1 MAKTIDI
8 SAKLTNERPKLKL
21 GEGLE
26 FEIDN
31 RKNTVL
37 ILNQK
42 IQETDLNDLREVDGI
57 LELLLGKEA
66 VQKIGEME
74 DISFEGY
81 QTIFIAC
88 MAGAM
93 GEDFEVVEARFQ
105 RAREVI

>member
-8 SAKLTNERPKLKL
+8 SSKLTNERPRLKL
-21 GEGLE
+21 AEGVE
-26 FEIDN
+26 FVIDN
-31 RKNTVL
+31 RKNTML

-42 IQETDLNDLREVDGI
+42 IQETDLNDLSDLDGI

-66 VQKIGEME
+66 AQKIGEM
-74 DISFEGY
+74 DITFSDY

-93 GEDFEVVEARFQ
+93 GEEYETVEARFR
-105 RAREVI
+105 RARETD

>member
-8 SAKLTNERPKLKL
+8 SSKLTNERPRLKL
-21 GEGLE
+21 AEGVE

-31 RKNTVL
+31 RKNTIL
-37 ILNQK
+37 ILKQK
-42 IQETDLNDLREVDGI
+42 IQESDLNDLRDVDAI

-66 VQKIGEME
+66 VEKIGEM
-74 DISFEGY
+74 DITFADY

-93 GEDFEVVEARFQ
+93 GEDFEVVEARFR
-105 RAREVI
+105 RAHEAL

>member
-1 MAKTIDI
+1 MSKTIDI
-8 SAKLTNERPKLKL
+8 SSKLTNGRPRLKL
-21 GEGLE
+21 AEGVE

-66 VQKIGEME
+66 VQKISEM
-74 DISFEGY
+74 DLSFADY

-93 GEDFEVVEARFQ
+93 GEEFETVEARFQ
-105 RAREVI
+105 RARETI

>member
-8 SAKLTNERPKLKL
+8 SAKLTNERPKLKIA
-21 GEGLE
+21 EGVE

-31 RKNTVL
+31 RKNTIL

-66 VQKIGEME
+66 VQKIGEM
-74 DISFEGY
+74 DISFADY

-93 GEDFEVVEARFQ
+93 GEDFEVVEARFR
-105 RAREVI
+105 RAREEI

>member
-1 MAKTIDI
+1 MSKTIDI
-8 SAKLTNERPKLKL
+8 SGKLTNERPKLKL

-37 ILNQK
+37 VLNQK

-57 LELLLGKEA
+57 LELVLGKEA
-66 VQKIGEME
+66 VQKIGEM
-74 DISFEGY
+74 DISFADY
-81 QTIFIAC
+81 QTIFVAC

-93 GEDFEVVEARFQ
+93 GEEFETVEARFQ
-105 RAREVI
+105 RAREEI